1 MLLLASSRE
10 VLHGRGVARGGHG
23 GAFTRPSLIFAPPS
37 RFIYLKYIRNV
48 AIVKTT
54 FLLLL
59 KCTERSGISS
69 VVTLVTSRV
78 TKVRSFTRVI

>member
-23 GAFTRPSLIFAPPS
+23 GRGICPTITDLCPTIKIDLFK
-37 RFIYLKYIRNV
+37 IYNV

-54 FLLLL
+54 LA
-59 KCTERSGISS
+59 TS
-69 VVTLVTSRV
+69 V
-78 TKVRSFTRVI
+78 KMH